1 MDFFHTKL
9 LSKNIDAENGSPF
22 ICGGV
27 SKGNYPGNYTA
38 YCYGYDAEQDEW
50 RFTGAMGES
59 KAYAAYDSSESQG
72 IQPHRTFKQML
83 CVSLPYFKP
92 SIVC

>member
-38 YCYGYDAEQDEW
+38 YCYGYNAEQDEW
-50 RFTGAMGES
+50 RFSGAMGES

-72 IQPHRTFKQML
+72 SH
-83 CVSLPYFKP
+83 PYT
-92 SIVC
+92 